1 MGFLQQRHHLRLCG
15 CAGSS
20 CIRCRR
26 NALNVALATHPL
38 HGRRIRCIRC
48 RRNALNVADS
58 AGWAVV
64 LDSALH
70 PLPAQR
76 AQCSH
81 KHPFA
86 SYALER
92 PQSGG
97 PLGFADRPF
106 ARSGLRRAR
115 PGRAPISG
123 RRKLEWSDWRF
134 VPAAWWQIKSY
145 FFAALCGWAFQVC
158 GSGIQRKRP
167 PVGHLDGPPPRIY
180 PAASLT

>member
-20 CIRCRR
+20 
-26 NALNVALATHPL
+26 
-38 HGRRIRCIRC
+38 CIRC